1 MDGIFL
7 QVTQHL
13 DQHTYNVAIAEL
25 MTFSNKLRDFR
36 RELLGTPVFHR
47 SLAVLCTLLAPMAP
61 HIASELWE
69 ALLEAG
75 EGLDTVKPA
84 VCKSPQGG
92 CNRG

>member
-1 MDGIFL
+1 M

-36 RELLGTPVFHR
+36 KELLGTPVFHR
-47 SLAVLCTLLAPMAP
+47 GLGVLCTLLAPMAP

-69 ALLEAG
+69 ALSAAG
-75 EGLDTVKPA
+75 ERLDVVKP
-84 VCKSPQGG
+84 VV
-92 CNRG
+92 